1 MASPPPSEI
10 TVVGAGGIGCS
21 LAHAL
26 ATGGMDVRV
35 VDINERKIRWGESNG
50 IHVDDR
56 PPAKVRMESFE
67 SWTPTGGEIIL
78 LCTKCFDNEV
88 VLQRIGKDSHII
100 PVQNGFDMTLAER
113 CSFEG
118 IASYV
123 SECIPDKTHVRITRP
138 GDLHI
143 GPSGSDS
150 KPPPPPGY
158 QLVVEL
164 LELHGAFTVQQVQSI
179 LPFKYTKLMYN
190 AAIGP
195 LAAVSGC
202 DNSQLLTIPHAR
214 KLFFQFLR
222 ENHSILAHAQVPLG
236 TIGPF
241 HPDTVNRIL
250 RIPLLARLMAGSFAR
265 SLRNT
270 YCSMSGDIQQGRTE
284 IENFNGHLVT
294 LASTLPC
301 NLNRRS
307 CALVTR
313 MQSDRDTPSLARL
326 DELVA

>member
-35 VDINERKIRWGESNG
+35 VDINERKIRWGEENG

-56 PPAKVRMESFE
+56 PPARVHMESFE
-67 SWTPTGGEIIL
+67 SWTPASGGIIL

-88 VLQRIGKDSHII
+88 VLQRLGTDSHII

-113 CSFEG
+113 CRFEG

-123 SECIPDKTHVRITRP
+123 SECIADKTHVHITRP

-143 GPSGSDS
+143 GPSGSGS
-150 KPPPPPGY
+150 NPPPPPGY
-158 QLVVEL
+158 QLVIDL
-164 LELHGAFTVQQVQSI
+164 LELHGAFTVRRVQSI
-179 LPFKYTKLMYN
+179 LPFMYTKLMYN

-202 DNSQLLTIPHAR
+202 DNSQLLTIPRAR
-214 KLFFQFLR
+214 KLFFRFLR
-222 ENHSILAHAQVPLG
+222 ENHAILAHAQVPLG

-250 RIPLLARLMAGSFAR
+250 RIPLLARVMAGSFAR

-270 YCSMSGDIQQGRTE
+270 YCSMSGDIEKGRTE

-301 NLNRRS
+301 DLNRRS

>member
-1 MASPPPSEI
+1 MATPPPSEI

-35 VDINERKIRWGESNG
+35 VDIDDRKIQWGEANG
-50 IHVDDR
+50 IRVDDR
-56 PPAKVRMESFE
+56 PPAEVRLEHFD
-67 SWTPTGGEIIL
+67 SWAPDSGGTIL

-88 VLQRIGKDSHII
+88 VLQRIGTDSHII
-100 PVQNGFDMTLAER
+100 PIQNGFDTTLAQQCR
-113 CSFEG
+113 FEG

-123 SECIPDKTHVRITRP
+123 SECIPERTHVRITRP
-138 GDLHI
+138 GDLHM
-143 GPSGSDS
+143 GPCGSASDS
-150 KPPPPPGY
+150 SPPPGY
-158 QLVVEL
+158 DRLVDL
-164 LELHGAFTVQQVQSI
+164 LELHGAFTVQRVPSV

-195 LAAVSGC
+195 LAAISGC
-202 DNSQLLTIPHAR
+202 DNSQLLTIPRAR
-214 KLFFQFLR
+214 KLFFRFLR

-250 RIPLLARLMAGSFAR
+250 RIPLLARMMAGSFAR

-270 YCSMSGDIQQGRTE
+270 YCSMSGDIEKGRTE
-284 IENFNGHLVT
+284 IDNFNGHLVA
-294 LASTLPC
+294 LGSTLPC
-301 NLNRRS
+301 DLNRRS
-307 CALVTR
+307 CELVMR
-313 MQSDRDTPSLARL
+313 MQSGRDTPSLDRL